1 MNFTKTYHLALSAV
15 TSSTRRLGSP
25 KRSPAEDMFLSTA
38 QDRLEESARMLT
50 AMRLAVLA
58 KNSIPSGKPAQQP
71 VRLNLRRASHVAAH
85 SASQDARVMASQRV
99 SAQGQESRDVTNA
112 A

>member
-58 KNSIPSGKPAQQP
+58 KNTTKTAGPSTKPVQP
-71 VRLNLRRASHVAAH
+71 VRLSLHRVSHDAAPRA
-85 SASQDARVMASQRV
+85 ASQRTPTQ
-99 SAQGQESRDVTNA
+99 SQKPQDVINA